1 MSGLRRDRMLAG
13 TALALLLAAPF
24 NVLAQEATQSVTP
37 SATAAPAGKAEAA
50 QGVVQTSPPAVA
62 PASEQGAA
70 AANPAAPAVRQATAT
85 DSATPATPASPTA
98 ATEPTPPPDPL
109 ASLDPAD
116 RPVAEKIRDLFAAT
130 GTPEK
135 IFASKNERA
144 AVETFYKGRNLAPLW
159 LDKGIV
165 NARAK
170 AVIARVKAADA
181 DGLDLN
187 DYRLPS
193 FEGLS
198 PDALAEA
205 DVKLTQ
211 AVLTFARHLQAGRF
225 PYNRVSH
232 NNIALPQAPPDPA
245 AVLANMVNAEDAGKA
260 LDAYAPPHEPYR
272 RLKEKLAEI
281 RAKSSA
287 KVEIADGPQ
296 LRYNAKAV
304 MQDPRVP
311 ALREK
316 LGLAGEESDLAYD
329 AKLAAAVRTFQQAN
343 ELPAT
348 GSLDARTVKT
358 LNAPVGGRQVD
369 LIVANMER
377 WRWYPRDLGAD
388 YSIVNQPDFT
398 LRVMHNGTQVW
409 TTKVVIGDPSPSKQT
424 PLLSETMKSITVN
437 PTWNVPPSI
446 VYGEYL
452 PALSRDPTV
461 LARMGLVVTYGRDGS
476 VVNIAQPP
484 GGNSVLGRLRFNF
497 PNRFLVYQ
505 HDTNEKFM
513 FASDVRAF
521 SHGCMRIQD
530 PAKYADVLLNLARPS
545 EHWSTERVTR
555 MFGAGEQDLA
565 LPAGSIWVHVT
576 YQSAFVDDAG
586 KLQLRRDVY
595 GVDSRTIA
603 AIKSERVMI
612 EPAPE
617 AKPEQQEVASG
628 SGRRKAVAQPQAMS
642 FFQSL
647 FFGGRSPP
655 PRPQRGVA
663 YR

>member
-1 MSGLRRDRMLAG
+1 MSGPRCDRMLAG

-24 NVLAQEATQSVTP
+24 DVLAQDASQSSAVNP
-37 SATAAPAGKAEAA
+37 SATAAPTVPAA
-50 QGVVQTSPPAVA
+50 QPAAEKSSPV
-62 PASEQGAA
+62 
-70 AANPAAPAVRQATAT
+70 AAPAGVQVTAT
-85 DSATPATPASPTA
+85 DSATPSASPVAT
-98 ATEPTPPPDPL
+98 TEPTPAPDPL

-130 GTPEK
+130 GPPEK
-135 IFASKNERA
+135 IFASKSERA

-193 FEGLS
+193 FDGLS

-211 AVLTFARHLQAGRF
+211 TVLTFARHLQAGRF

-232 NNIALPQAPPDPA
+232 NNIALPQAPPDSA
-245 AVLANMVNAEDAGKA
+245 AVLASMANAEDPGKA
-260 LDAYAPPHEPYR
+260 LDAYAPPHEAYR

-287 KVEIADGPQ
+287 KVEIADGPL

-369 LIVANMER
+369 LILANMER

-388 YSIVNQPDFT
+388 YSIVNQPDFM
-398 LRVMHNGTQVW
+398 LKVMHNGAQVW
-409 TTKVVIGDPSPSKQT
+409 TTKVVIGDPSPGKQT

-530 PAKYADVLLNLARPS
+530 PAKYADVLLNLARPGD
-545 EHWSTERVTR
+545 HWTTERVTR

-565 LPAGSIWVHVT
+565 LPPGSIWVHVT

-603 AIKSERVMI
+603 AIKTERAVV
-612 EPAPE
+612 EPPPE
-617 AKPEQQEVASG
+617 GKPEQQEVASG
-628 SGRRKAVAQPQAMS
+628 SGRRKAAPQPAAMS

>member
-1 MSGLRRDRMLAG
+1 MSGPRCDRLLAG

-24 NVLAQEATQSVTP
+24 DVLAQDASQSSAVNP
-37 SATAAPAGKAEAA
+37 SATAAPTVPAA
-50 QGVVQTSPPAVA
+50 QPAAEKSSPV
-62 PASEQGAA
+62 
-70 AANPAAPAVRQATAT
+70 AAPAGVQATAT
-85 DSATPATPASPTA
+85 DSATPSASPVAT
-98 ATEPTPPPDPL
+98 TEPTPAPDPL

-135 IFASKNERA
+135 IFASKSERA

-193 FEGLS
+193 FDGLS

-211 AVLTFARHLQAGRF
+211 TVLTFARHLQAGRF

-232 NNIALPQAPPDPA
+232 NNIALPQAPPDSA
-245 AVLANMVNAEDAGKA
+245 AVLASMANAEDPGKA
-260 LDAYAPPHEPYR
+260 LDAYAPPHEAYR

-287 KVEIADGPQ
+287 KVEIADGPL

-369 LIVANMER
+369 LILANMER

-388 YSIVNQPDFT
+388 YSIVNQPDFM
-398 LRVMHNGTQVW
+398 LKVMHNGAQVW
-409 TTKVVIGDPSPSKQT
+409 TTKVVIGDPSPGKQT
-424 PLLSETMKSITVN
+424 PLLSETMKSITVT

-545 EHWSTERVTR
+545 DHWTTERVTR

-565 LPAGSIWVHVT
+565 LPPGSIWVHVT

-603 AIKSERVMI
+603 AIKTERAVV
-612 EPAPE
+612 EPPPE
-617 AKPEQQEVASG
+617 GKPEQQEVASG
-628 SGRRKAVAQPQAMS
+628 SGRRKAAPQPAAMS